1 MVHNGV
7 IGPPADRAVVSS
19 TSFYPY
25 RRAPSATLSDFH
37 LLLREDTRSHR
48 QAKRRDDVLRESS
61 GRDSSADEAASSPL
75 LITAEEVA
83 RMMNV
88 STRTL
93 WRLLSAGRFP
103 KPVRFG
109 GNTRWRVAEV
119 LRWIE
124 DGCPQQSPTGRGA

>member
-1 MVHNGV
+1 MVHEF
-7 IGPPADRAVVSS
+7 
-19 TSFYPY
+19 TS
-25 RRAPSATLSDFH
+25 RELS
-37 LLLREDTRSHR
+37 R
-48 QAKRRDDVLRESS
+48 
-61 GRDSSADEAASSPL
+61 DEATAGPL

-103 KPVRFG
+103 QPVRFG

-124 DGCPQQSPTGRGA
+124 DGCPEKSTTGQGA